1 MVVRASLGEALA
13 EGRPQRVVVLGGGLA
28 GLAVSYHLLV
38 HAFTYK
44 HAHMDVQGLGKST
57 VRECESERVCVCVCV
72 CVCLFVCVY
81 VYVCLCRSVCVCVYV
96 SVCVCESLSLSPPP
110 PQHTHPS
117 LSRARSLSPTEPD
130 GSTGRIGQA

>member
-72 CVCLFVCVY
+72 CVP
-81 VYVCLCRSVCVCVYV
+81 VCVCV
-96 SVCVCESLSLSPPP
+96 CVRVFVPFCLRLC
-110 PQHTHPS
+110 
-117 LSRARSLSPTEPD
+117 LCVGVGL
-130 GSTGRIGQA
+130 